1 MKDTKKVVNEREK
14 LKTQLISKT
23 INLQLEYTEK
33 GLTLD
38 DLNQVNKTMYTV
50 SNTVI
55 KQREALKKWT
65 KK

>member
-1 MKDTKKVVNEREK
+1 MMKDTKKVVNEREK

-55 KQREALKKWT
+55 KQREALKK
-65 KK
+65 